1 MASQFSI
8 FIIALVFIYSIS
20 AAPLEEIPSSF
31 VPPPAGI
38 SLNVL
43 NADGNGCFPIAANVS
58 FQRDGNSLSID
69 YSNFIAYTDF
79 SLGFFDDR
87 GCELVLQVSYP
98 PNYSFYIH
106 DPAFDG
112 NVTLGTGGVAEFD
125 TYSFFGPWLAD
136 TNKMVT
142 SRSKPNWNHKLTK
155 AQDADQIQL
164 MGPYNGTYTAFSSSD
179 VTRKWQ
185 APCGSTSANLTIV
198 TRLFALGGTLT
209 SDSAPPT
216 TANID
221 HKSTVFDVTWT
232 SC

>member
-8 FIIALVFIYSIS
+8 YAALLVFISSIS
-20 AAPLEEIPSSF
+20 AAPLEAIPSNF
-31 VPPPAGI
+31 VPPPAGL
-38 SLNVL
+38 SLKVL

-58 FQRDGNSLSID
+58 FQHDGNSLSID

-87 GCELVLQVSYP
+87 GCELVLQVTYP

-136 TNKMVT
+136 TKKMVGSVIKSGIKMGYLYRLRT
-142 SRSKPNWNHKLTK
+142 PTK
-155 AQDADQIQL
+155 
-164 MGPYNGTYTAFSSSD
+164 FSYWAHTTEH
-179 VTRKWQ
+179 TRHSLLVISLESGRPLVGQ
-185 APCGSTSANLTIV
+185 QVRISLS
-198 TRLFALGGTLT
+198 
-209 SDSAPPT
+209 
-216 TANID
+216 
-221 HKSTVFDVTWT
+221 
-232 SC
+232 